1 MPRNRVIYQSEALFA
16 APTGLIALNASGHNI
31 RRVQSCNYNFAIQ
44 RQDINQY
51 GELAAIDR
59 LIIQE
64 PTVGVDM
71 TYYFEPSGFNEQ
83 RLGLQVNTYVSDL
96 ISTGNST
103 ASDHLLNQIIS
114 SGSNFDQKNIFVLV
128 SDAGIDA
135 NDTGV
140 SAMDN
145 SGNYN
150 GIIGIGNAFLTS
162 WSLEAAVGAIP
173 TVSCSLE
180 GQNINF
186 TGWGSD
192 GLPVIAG
199 VPTTSGAIF
208 NPSIV
213 NGVEVTNATDALR
226 YVYLPSGAGLF
237 DASQVSAVRPGD
249 ITVLLSGGGND
260 NAPVVGF
267 SESDLKVQSVNFG
280 LTVGRE
286 PIRKLGSLF
295 AFAREITFPINCTMS
310 VSAVVGDTVG
320 QKLFSLINGNGDIT
334 YTCAAK
340 LVGYRSGSSTANTSL
355 IVLKGAK
362 IDSQNIT
369 SSIGPNK
376 TVTLELSAQIGKNSG
391 LHMYGSSPTG

>member
-16 APTGLIALNASGHNI
+16 APTGTIALNSSAHNL
-31 RRVQSCNYNFAIQ
+31 RRIQSCNYNFAIQ

-64 PTVGVDM
+64 PTVTVDM

-83 RLGLQVNTYVSDL
+83 NMGLQVNFAPTEL
-96 ISTGNST
+96 LATGNST
-103 ASDHLLNQIIS
+103 VADHMLNKIIASGADFN
-114 SGSNFDQKNIFVLV
+114 QKNLFVLV

-135 NDTGV
+135 NDTSA
-140 SAMDN
+140 SAMAD
-145 SGNYN
+145 SGNFN

-162 WSLEAAVGAIP
+162 WSLDAAVGAIP
-173 TVSCSLE
+173 TVSCAFE

-192 GLPVIAG
+192 GLPAI
-199 VPTTSGAIF
+199 SGIPYGSGSIF

-226 YVYLPSGAGLF
+226 YTYLPSGAGLF
-237 DASQVSAVRPGD
+237 DSATQVSAVRPGD
-249 ITVLLSGGGND
+249 ITVILSGND
-260 NAPVVGF
+260 SDNRPVAGF

-310 VSAVVGDTVG
+310 VSAIVGDTVG
-320 QKLFSLINGNGDIT
+320 QKLFSLINGSGDIK
-334 YTCAAK
+334 YNCAVK
-340 LVGYRSGSSTANTSL
+340 INGYKAGSTTANTAYV
-355 IVLKGAK
+355 VLKGAK
-362 IDSQNIT
+362 IDSQNVT

-376 TVTLELSAQIGKNSG
+376 AITMELSAQIGKNSG
-391 LHMYGSSPTG
+391 LHMYGSVPV